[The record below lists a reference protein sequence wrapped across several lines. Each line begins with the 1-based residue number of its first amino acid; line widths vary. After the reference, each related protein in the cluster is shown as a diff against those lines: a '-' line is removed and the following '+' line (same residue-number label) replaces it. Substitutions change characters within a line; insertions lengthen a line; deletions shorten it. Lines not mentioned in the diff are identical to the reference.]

1 MNKKLGMGLLAGAV
15 LIGALCVWGCQS
27 PKDPLVAFDGGCL
40 TVQDLD
46 AHYEKLKSSSTFK
59 NRTEQLTPE
68 FVFDHAVNM
77 EMIITRGLKE
87 KLHQD
92 PRIRAQIHAYMS
104 DLFLKIMQ
112 DELVPQINKNDFTE
126 DELKA
131 FYEENKESYTT
142 PAMLSVRMI
151 KTDDENT
158 ALKAKHQIASGNLD
172 FIRAAAQYSTD
183 TKTAGRG
190 GDIGTRALR
199 KFKSGWRDVI
209 GGLEPDVLS
218 GPYQIQDNWFLFEL
232 MKKTTPVVHSFE
244 EKQAYIRNDLLY
256 NKYRQAWRD
265 TYDQLRKEYEVKVD
279 QDQLDNFI
287 RERTGGKIDSGDT
300 A

>member
-1 MNKKLGMGLLAGAV
+1 MNKKRWMGLLAGVV
-15 LIGALCVWGCQS
+15 LTIALFVWGCQS
-27 PKDPLVAFDGGCL
+27 QKDPLVAFDGGCL

-46 AHYEKLKSSSTFK
+46 AHYEKLKTSSTFK

-77 EMIITRGLKE
+77 EMIITKGLKE

-92 PRIRAQIHAYMS
+92 PRVRAQIHAYMS

-112 DELVPQINKNDFTE
+112 DELVPEINKDDFTE
-126 DELKA
+126 DELRA
-131 FYEENKESYTT
+131 FYEKNKESYTT

-151 KTDDENT
+151 KTDDQNT
-158 ALKAKHQIASGNLD
+158 ALNAKQRITSGDLD
-172 FIRAAAQYSTD
+172 FIQAAAEYSTD
-183 TKTAGRG
+183 KRTAARG
-190 GDIGTRALR
+190 GDIGTRALK
-199 KFKSGWRDVI
+199 KFKQGWNEII

-218 GPYQIQDNWFLFEL
+218 GPFQIQDSWFLFKL
-232 MKKTTPVVHSFE
+232 VKKTQPVVHSFE

-256 NKYRQAWRD
+256 NKYRQAWQD
-265 TYDQLRKEYEVKVD
+265 TYDRLKKEYEVKVD
-279 QDQLDNFI
+279 QNQLDKFI
-287 RERTGGKIDSGDT
+287 RERTGGTKDSGDT